1 MKMYRVKAEEDY
13 EGERSRL
20 NIDFIS
26 ANNSKSSALS
36 VDKIYSDSDM
46 HNRLVIMVAWIP
58 NNRPQFW
65 QRICR
70 NSTDDYKPT
79 PKESLWIVELLAEM
93 LTC

>member
-1 MKMYRVKAEEDY
+1 MYRDQQSLNELSLICRPPKFKAEEDY

-58 NNRPQFW
+58 NNRPQI
-65 QRICR
+65 Q
-70 NSTDDYKPT
+70 
-79 PKESLWIVELLAEM
+79 L
-93 LTC
+93 